1 MHFGTKNISFRYSFI
16 SFVGKSNLSTMVDKA
31 LIIKDFTET
40 MKNHYGD
47 RLSKIILYGSYARG
61 DFNEESDIDFLVL
74 LNDEEVRASKEIL
87 NTYKLLYRLTLENNI
102 EVSMFAAAKKKYDL
116 ATKAFY
122 RFIKKEGITIY
133 E

>member
-1 MHFGTKNISFRYSFI
+1 
-16 SFVGKSNLSTMVDKA
+16 MVNKEA
-31 LIIKDFTET
+31 IIKDFTET

-74 LNDEEVRASKEIL
+74 LNDEEVRTSKEIL
-87 NTYKLLYRLTLENNI
+87 ITYKLLYHLTLENNI
-102 EVSMFAAAKKKYDL
+102 EVSMSAASRKKYEL
-116 ATKAFY
+116 TTKAFY
-122 RFIKKEGITIY
+122 RFVRKDGITVY

>member
-1 MHFGTKNISFRYSFI
+1 
-16 SFVGKSNLSTMVDKA
+16 MVDKA
-31 LIIKDFTET
+31 LVIKDFTET

-74 LNDEEVRASKEIL
+74 LNDEEVRAIKELSNTNDEVYNLTLKHEIL
-87 NTYKLLYRLTLENNI
+87 
-102 EVSMFAAAKKKYDL
+102 VSMFAASRKKFEF

-122 RFIKKEGITIY
+122 RFIKKEGITVY
-133 E
+133 G

>member
-1 MHFGTKNISFRYSFI
+1 
-16 SFVGKSNLSTMVDKA
+16 MVDKA

-74 LNDEEVRASKEIL
+74 LNDEEVRTSKEIL
-87 NTYKLLYRLTLENNI
+87 NTYKLLYHLTLENNI
-102 EVSMFAAAKKKYDL
+102 EISMSAASQKNMNLPQRLFIVSLKM
-116 ATKAFY
+116 
-122 RFIKKEGITIY
+122 KE
-133 E
+133 

>member
-1 MHFGTKNISFRYSFI
+1 MI
-16 SFVGKSNLSTMVDKA
+16 DKA
-31 LIIKDFTET
+31 LVIKDFTET

-74 LNDEEVRASKEIL
+74 LNDDEVRASREVL
-87 NTYKLLYRLTLENNI
+87 NIGDKL
-102 EVSMFAAAKKKYDL
+102 YDL
-116 ATKAFY
+116 SVSFLTMISAQVITRFQFEKNNDLFY
-122 RFIKKEGITIY
+122 RNVKKDGQVIY

>member
-1 MHFGTKNISFRYSFI
+1 
-16 SFVGKSNLSTMVDKA
+16 MVDKA
-31 LIIKDFTET
+31 FIIKDFTET

-74 LNDEEVRASKEIL
+74 LNDEEVRTSKEIL
-87 NTYKLLYRLTLENNI
+87 NTYKLLYHLTLENNI
-102 EVSMFAAAKKKYDL
+102 EISLSAASQKKYEL

-122 RFIKKEGITIY
+122 RFIKNEGITVY

>member
-1 MHFGTKNISFRYSFI
+1 
-16 SFVGKSNLSTMVDKA
+16 MVDKA

-61 DFNEESDIDFLVL
+61 DFNEESDIDFMVL
-74 LNDEEVRASKEIL
+74 LNDEEVRASKEVL
-87 NTYKLLYRLTLENNI
+87 NIGDKL
-102 EVSMFAAAKKKYDL
+102 YDL
-116 ATKAFY
+116 SISFLTMISAQVIPRFQFEKNNDLFY
-122 RFIKKEGITIY
+122 RNVKKDGQVIY

>member
-1 MHFGTKNISFRYSFI
+1 
-16 SFVGKSNLSTMVDKA
+16 MVDKA
-31 LIIKDFTET
+31 LVIKDFTET

-74 LNDEEVRASKEIL
+74 LNDEEVRASKEL
-87 NTYKLLYRLTLENNI
+87 SNTNDEVYDLTLKHDI
-102 EVSMFAAAKKKYDL
+102 LVSMFATSKKKFET
-116 ATKAFY
+116 ASQAFY
-122 RFIKKEGITIY
+122 RFVRKDGITIY

>member
-1 MHFGTKNISFRYSFI
+1 
-16 SFVGKSNLSTMVDKA
+16 MVDKA
-31 LIIKDFTET
+31 LVIKDFTET

-74 LNDEEVRASKEIL
+74 LNDEEVRTSKELL
-87 NTYKLLYRLTLENNI
+87 NTYKLLYHLTLKNNI
-102 EVSMFAAAKKKYDL
+102 EVSMSAASLQKYEL

-122 RFIKKEGITIY
+122 QFIKKEGITVY

>member
-1 MHFGTKNISFRYSFI
+1 
-16 SFVGKSNLSTMVDKA
+16 MVNKEA
-31 LIIKDFTET
+31 IIKDFTET

-74 LNDEEVRASKEIL
+74 LNDEEVRAMKEIS
-87 NTYKLLYRLTLENNI
+87 NTNDEVYDLTLKHDI
-102 EVSMFAAAKKKYDL
+102 LVSMFATSKKKFET
-116 ATKAFY
+116 ATQAFY
-122 RFIKKEGITIY
+122 RFVRKDGITVY

>member
-1 MHFGTKNISFRYSFI
+1 
-16 SFVGKSNLSTMVDKA
+16 MVDKA

-74 LNDEEVRASKEIL
+74 LNDEEVRTSKEIL
-87 NTYKLLYRLTLENNI
+87 NTYKLLYHLTLENNI
-102 EVSMFAAAKKKYDL
+102 EVSMSATSQKKYEL

-122 RFIKKEGITIY
+122 RFIKNEGITVY

>member
-1 MHFGTKNISFRYSFI
+1 
-16 SFVGKSNLSTMVDKA
+16 MVNKEA
-31 LIIKDFTET
+31 IIKDFTET

-74 LNDEEVRASKEIL
+74 LNDEEVRAMKEL
-87 NTYKLLYRLTLENNI
+87 SNTNDEVYDLTLKHDI
-102 EVSMFAAAKKKYDL
+102 LVSMFATSKKKFET
-116 ATKAFY
+116 ATQAFY
-122 RFIKKEGITIY
+122 RFVRKDGITVY